1 MNTFVTQLKR
11 EYWENR
17 GGFFWNKC
25 TFTLKST
32 LTKHNPIPLHFCKM
46 DKNK

>member
-17 GGFFWNKC
+17 GGFFRA
-25 TFTLKST
+25 
-32 LTKHNPIPLHFCKM
+32 PIIVIGRLCGGIASLP
-46 DKNK
+46 

>member
-17 GGFFWNKC
+17 GGFFRAPMIVVGVVVLI
-25 TFTLKST
+25 TIMGLITGQASMPT
-32 LTKHNPIPLHFCKM
+32 T
-46 DKNK
+46 

>member
-17 GGFFWNKC
+17 GGFFRAPMIVVGVWW
-25 TFTLKST
+25 LGAGI
-32 LTKHNPIPLHFCKM
+32 HPPA
-46 DKNK
+46 